1 MIGYLAMR
9 PSRDIRTAS
18 NQLTTQEWWSKRRK
32 DFQLCVS
39 RFVLDECL
47 DGDPIA
53 AQERLAFLAGLPLLS
68 VSLEIEAL
76 AEVLIKSLQIPQK
89 ATLDAFHISI
99 AAVHGVEFL
108 LTWNC
113 THIANPEHRS
123 KIDGVCRALG
133 FEPPT
138 ICTPFDLLGVDSN
151 E

>member
-1 MIGYLAMR
+1 MR
-9 PSRDIRTAS
+9 TVAFTFETIKSYAATPCLKG
-18 NQLTTQEWWSKRRK
+18 NCK
-32 DFQLCVS
+32 DFELCVS

-53 AQERLAFLAGLPLLS
+53 AQERLAFLKGLPLLT
-68 VSLEIEAL
+68 VTLEIERL
-76 AEVLIKSLQIPQK
+76 AEELIKSLQIPQK

-99 AAVHGVEFL
+99 SAIHGIQYL

-113 THIANPEHRS
+113 KHIANPENRS
-123 KIDGVCRALG
+123 KIDSVCRELG

-138 ICTPFDLLGVDSN
+138 ICTPFDLLGLDSN